1 MFGMDDAIAAGST
14 LIDHIVTRVW
24 PDANEV
30 EKAKL
35 AQVSQEITA
44 QYALM
49 LEQVKVNEAE
59 AQSEHWFTANWRPF
73 IGWVCGLALAYS
85 SIFEP
90 VLRFLATVL
99 FDYQGSFP
107 VIDTTVTMQI
117 LFGMLGLGA
126 MRSYDKA
133 QVINKR

>member
-1 MFGMDDAIAAGST
+1 MFGIDDAIAAGST
-14 LIDHIVTRVW
+14 LVDHIVTRTW

-30 EKAKL
+30 ERAKL

-49 LEQVKVNEAE
+49 LEQVKVNETE

-90 VLRFLATVL
+90 VLMFLATVL
-99 FDYQGSFP
+99 FGYQGSFP